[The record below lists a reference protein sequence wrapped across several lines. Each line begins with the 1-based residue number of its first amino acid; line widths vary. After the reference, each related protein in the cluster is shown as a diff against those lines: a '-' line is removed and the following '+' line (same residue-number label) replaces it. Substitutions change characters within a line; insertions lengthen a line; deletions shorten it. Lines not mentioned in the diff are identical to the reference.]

1 MINKKNL
8 WFLTLFS
15 LILVLSVYYVTMPTE
30 LLITNNSNF
39 VTKDTSEDN
48 TQVSV
53 EEDEVITALKVAD
66 DEEYLKELDTLK
78 LVLMDNKSSVEEKNS
93 AFDKMKDLN
102 TNKNKEEE
110 LESLIESTYKLKSFI
125 KIKNNQVKVFISGSE
140 HDTTLAN
147 NIMNTVQEKF
157 DTKMYVTVQFS
168 S

>member
-78 LVLMDNKSSVEEKNS
+78 LVLMDNKSSVEEKNN

-110 LESLIESTYKLKSFI
+110 LESLIESTYKLKYFI
-125 KIKNNQVKVFISGSE
+125 KIKNNQVKVVISGSE

>member
-78 LVLMDNKSSVEEKNS
+78 LVLMDNKSSVEEKNN

-125 KIKNNQVKVFISGSE
+125 KIKNNQVKVVISGSE
-140 HDTTLAN
+140 HDMTLAN

>member
-78 LVLMDNKSSVEEKNS
+78 LVLMDNKSSVEEKNN

-125 KIKNNQVKVFISGSE
+125 KIKNNQVKVVISGSE

-157 DTKMYVTVQFS
+157 ATI
-168 S
+168 

>member
-30 LLITNNSNF
+30 LLITNNSSF
-39 VTKDTSEDN
+39 VTDDTSGSGIE
-48 TQVSV
+48 VSV
-53 EEDEVITALKVAD
+53 EEDELITALKVAD
-66 DEEYLKELDTLK
+66 NEDYLEELDTLK
-78 LVLMDNKSSVEEKNS
+78 LVLMDNKSSVDEKND

-102 TNKNKEEE
+102 MNKAKEEE
-110 LESLIESTYKLKSFI
+110 LETLIETTYNLKSFI
-125 KIKNNQVKVFISGSE
+125 KIKSNQVKVVISGTE

-147 NIMNTVQEKF
+147 NIMNTIQEKF
-157 DTKMYVTVQFS
+157 ESKMYVTVQFS

>member
-78 LVLMDNKSSVEEKNS
+78 LVLMDNKSSVEEKNI

-125 KIKNNQVKVFISGSE
+125 KIKNNQVKVVISGSE

>member
-125 KIKNNQVKVFISGSE
+125 KIKNNQVKVVISGSE

>member
-78 LVLMDNKSSVEEKNS
+78 LVLMDNKSSVEEKNN

-125 KIKNNQVKVFISGSE
+125 KIKNNQVKVVISGSE